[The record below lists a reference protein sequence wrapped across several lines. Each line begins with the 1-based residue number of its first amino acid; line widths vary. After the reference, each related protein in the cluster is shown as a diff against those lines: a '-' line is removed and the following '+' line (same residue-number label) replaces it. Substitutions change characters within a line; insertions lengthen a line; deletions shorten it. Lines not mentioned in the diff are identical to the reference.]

1 MHTMGDIALRS
12 TWDEDTLYRLF
23 GVNAELL
30 IDHAWGWEPCTIA
43 QIKAYRPRSSSLGS
57 GQVLQCPYTF
67 QKARQIVREMADSL
81 SLALMG
87 KELAARQIVLDVG
100 YDVSNITPGGEYDGP
115 TVIDRYGR
123 MLPKPA
129 HGSKNLD
136 RPTSASSA
144 IISAALE
151 IYDRTADPRL
161 LVRRINISAGG
172 TMPAAE
178 AAPGRI
184 FEQLDLFGSAAPEPE
199 AADPARE
206 ERRQRAI
213 LDIRR
218 RFGKNAIFK
227 GMELEEGSMELERGR
242 QIGGHKA

>member
-1 MHTMGDIALRS
+1 
-12 TWDEDTLYRLF
+12 
-23 GVNAELL
+23 
-30 IDHAWGWEPCTIA
+30 
-43 QIKAYRPRSSSLGS
+43 
-57 GQVLQCPYTF
+57 
-67 QKARQIVREMADSL
+67 
-81 SLALMG
+81 
-87 KELAARQIVLDVG
+87 
-100 YDVSNITPGGEYDGP
+100 
-115 TVIDRYGR
+115 
-123 MLPKPA
+123 
-129 HGSKNLD
+129 
-136 RPTSASSA
+136 
-144 IISAALE
+144 
-151 IYDRTADPRL
+151 
-161 LVRRINISAGG
+161 
-172 TMPAAE
+172 MPASE